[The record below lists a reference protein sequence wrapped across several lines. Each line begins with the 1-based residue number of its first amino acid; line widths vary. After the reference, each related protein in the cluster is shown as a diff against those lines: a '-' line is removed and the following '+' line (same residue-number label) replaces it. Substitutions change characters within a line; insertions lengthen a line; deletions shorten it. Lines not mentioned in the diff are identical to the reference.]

1 MHTFYWG
8 DWHREHTVGPALAD
22 NISPTGWCV
31 KRGMKFTSHH
41 DAPVA
46 FPNSMRVLSATVTR
60 RSRSG
65 DIIGPAQRVDVMT
78 ALKSMTIWSAWQHFE
93 EKSKGSIEVGKLADF
108 VILDKDPTAI
118 DPETLHEIK
127 VVETIKEGVT
137 IFDIGSLKNARTSI
151 PSGGTG
157 ELAFARAMASTAAHL
172 GRGNAQCA
180 CCLCGDMS
188 RLAAVI
194 AGGAGDGTK

>member
-8 DWHREHTVGPALAD
+8 DWHRDHTVGPALAD

-31 KRGMKFTSHH
+31 QRGMKFTSHH

-46 FPNSMRVLSATVTR
+46 FPDSMRVLDATVTR

-65 DIIGPAQRVDVMT
+65 DIIGPDHRVDVMT
-78 ALKSMTIWSAWQHFE
+78 ALRAMTLWPAWQHFE
-93 EKSKGSIEVGKLADF
+93 EKTKGSIETGKLADF

-118 DPETLHEIK
+118 DPETLDEIK

-137 IFDIGSLKNARTSI
+137 IFDIASMKKTGASIRSGEAR
-151 PSGGTG
+151 
-157 ELAFARAMASTAAHL
+157 ELALTQAIASTVSHL
-172 GRGNAQCA
+172 ASNHRHGGAPCGG
-180 CCLCGDMS
+180 CLCGAMS
-188 RLAAVI
+188 QFAATI
-194 AGGAGDGTK
+194 AGAE